1 MSVHFETV
9 DWSLGATIY
18 EVNLRQYTHEGSF
31 NAFAQHLPRLKDMGV
46 DILWFMPITPIS
58 FEGRQ
63 GSLGSYYACSSY
75 VKTNPEFGTIEQFK
89 SLVNAAHS
97 LGMKVIIDWVANHT
111 GQDHEWIEAHP
122 DFYTRDAQG
131 RLTERNGW
139 KDIVDLNYYS
149 VPMRKTMIE
158 AMQFWINEC
167 NIDGFRCDMAHLVPL
182 DFWKEARKACD
193 SLKPL
198 YWLAEC
204 EEMAYHDVFDTT
216 YAWWWMHETEKFTK
230 GERSIQDVHQVL
242 HAYSQYPKG
251 CNKLF
256 FTANH
261 DENSWNGT
269 EYEKYGAAAKNWAI
283 FTSLWERGMPLLYS
297 GQELPNHK
305 RLAFFD
311 KDVIEWSNTCHLHTF
326 YKALFQLHKK
336 AVIQKGETF
345 ILPTD
350 NQQVLAFLRKAGK
363 EVILCMLNFGGSDR
377 IKITVNHPWLKGKF
391 QSFTSGMEYSFTNE
405 ETFELGAYGSIV
417 YIK

>member
-1 MSVHFETV
+1 
-9 DWSLGATIY
+9 
-18 EVNLRQYTHEGSF
+18 
-31 NAFAQHLPRLKDMGV
+31 MGV

-139 KDIVDLNYYS
+139 KDVVDLNYYS

-216 YAWWWMHETEKFTK
+216 YAL
-230 GERSIQDVHQVL
+230 VL
-242 HAYSQYPKG
+242 S
-251 CNKLF
+251 
-256 FTANH
+256 
-261 DENSWNGT
+261 
-269 EYEKYGAAAKNWAI
+269 
-283 FTSLWERGMPLLYS
+283 
-297 GQELPNHK
+297 
-305 RLAFFD
+305 
-311 KDVIEWSNTCHLHTF
+311 
-326 YKALFQLHKK
+326 
-336 AVIQKGETF
+336 
-345 ILPTD
+345 
-350 NQQVLAFLRKAGK
+350 
-363 EVILCMLNFGGSDR
+363 
-377 IKITVNHPWLKGKF
+377 
-391 QSFTSGMEYSFTNE
+391 
-405 ETFELGAYGSIV
+405 
-417 YIK
+417 